1 MDFTLGLLVDRQRCM
16 FFLWLR
22 RHSYEQ
28 VRHRIQKREDP
39 MKVTFQREREKK
51 RMSISHLLSKNFKK
65 YVFVKKL
72 QITPPFRGAV
82 L

>member
-1 MDFTLGLLVDRQRCM
+1 
-16 FFLWLR
+16 
-22 RHSYEQ
+22 
-28 VRHRIQKREDP
+28 
-39 MKVTFQREREKK
+39 MKVTFERE